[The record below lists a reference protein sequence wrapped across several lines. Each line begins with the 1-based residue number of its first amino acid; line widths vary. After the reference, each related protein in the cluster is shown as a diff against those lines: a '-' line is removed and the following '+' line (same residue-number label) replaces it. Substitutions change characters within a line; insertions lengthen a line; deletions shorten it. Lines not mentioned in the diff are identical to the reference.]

1 MKFIPI
7 MEISSQI
14 MTLIEEAEKEI
25 IIVSPYVDIKNWDK
39 LKRCLKNAIERKV
52 AITFYAR
59 ENAQQDLEPL
69 RQLNVRLVLIK
80 DLHAKIYL
88 NETYGIVSSQ
98 NLYQYSDINSIDF
111 AYSTETEE
119 ERYQLVKLINKYLN
133 VKKPIELNVLEKT
146 NTVLKANTIKESNTV
161 FFKDF
166 EIKKI
171 YKIFKEKYF
180 SVRMNNEASYVY
192 CSKLFPFG
200 DVMFREGLEIRFN
213 LQQKDINA
221 IIKILENL
229 DFENNQHQYKKEF
242 KIYNPHNAV
251 FIFVPQNVTDFQKL
265 VDDYVL
271 MCNTIL
277 EKTGNITEIAK
288 PSEINQK
295 LSRDD
300 INKIYISFKNEFPES
315 NCKIKP
321 SHLFCRDLLPFADI
335 VIDNEFQIKIEMDRI
350 DFKAIK
356 NILMKIDFNYNYKYE
371 KYMYQEYESRL
382 YFHLKPLKF
391 DDIQLLISDYIAI
404 TKEILNKTE
413 KAIFKE
419 EMM

>member
-39 LKRCLKNAIERKV
+39 LKRCLNNAIERKV
-52 AITFYAR
+52 AITFYVR

-69 RQLNVRLVLIK
+69 RQLNVKLVLIK

-171 YKIFKEKYF
+171 YKTFKEKYF

-213 LQQKDINA
+213 LQQKDING
-221 IIKILENL
+221 IVKILENL

-242 KIYNPHNAV
+242 KIYNRHNVA

-265 VDDYVL
+265 VDDYVF

-300 INKIYISFKNEFPES
+300 INKIYISFKNEFPDS

-419 EMM
+419 EIM